1 MADNVSAFPGL
12 GLPLDHIEV
21 QAELV
26 ERLEGLLEEARS
38 GQLLALAYAGV
49 ARNEMIKTSWAGDV
63 QRSMIGYAIAKLQ
76 HEYFS
81 AVTEND

>member
-21 QAELV
+21 QVELV
-26 ERLEGLLEEARS
+26 ERLESLLEDARS
-38 GQLLALAYAGV
+38 GRLLALAYAGV

-76 HEYFS
+76 QEYFS
-81 AVTEND
+81 AAVSDE